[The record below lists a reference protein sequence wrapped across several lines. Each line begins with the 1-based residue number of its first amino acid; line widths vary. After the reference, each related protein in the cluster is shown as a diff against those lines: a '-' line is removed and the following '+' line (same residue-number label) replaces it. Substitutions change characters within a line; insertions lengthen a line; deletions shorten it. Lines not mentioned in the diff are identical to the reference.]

1 MRKIFFQKIKEVF
14 TIKDKSSFLPLL
26 ILFVFCGA
34 LLFVSPVLAD
44 IGSFVSSLLGWII
57 MQLVAILGKILTW
70 VIALLVQVAQYNTF
84 INAPAVS
91 KGWLI
96 VRDICNMFFI
106 ALLLVIAF
114 GTVLGIERYSYKR
127 TLGALLLAAV
137 VINFSKFIC
146 GFFIDLAQILML
158 TFVRAF
164 QSAASGNFIQML
176 GMEKWLNISGATG
189 NVGAS
194 ALTGALFALIL
205 VIISLIVISVMMV
218 VLAFRI
224 IMLWLLVVLSP
235 FAFVLNVIPGK
246 MKSYS
251 SMWWEKFTSY
261 LIVGPVMAFFIW
273 LSFSVAHE
281 SSIIPSGDSSAEG
294 EVAGE
299 VNLETA
305 RVSEAANPSNFA
317 KFVVSIS
324 MLIGSL
330 LIAQQLGVAGGKLAG
345 KAVGEIQ
352 AYGTGK
358 KGILKKVKGAGK
370 GVVAGVAG
378 MPGGILKGS
387 LATASRS
394 ENKFFSAIGKGG
406 TAVMQAPAKF
416 KQKII
421 DDLQKGREDRA
432 EKISKGKG
440 NILDHTLNSF
450 DRNFDRIGKDDRMAG
465 QAAQAGRVK
474 GAQERLK
481 GKSDEEL
488 RVLAQMGTAVE
499 KMAAAILLL
508 ERGSLKKNNKENQD
522 ISKTA
527 IRTMAG
533 NKPLRNQFEKTMREK
548 SDMDLVASTQFNN
561 LEKKS
566 DQENFLKAIQR
577 KELKVAEVVTKLDPG
592 LIGKLKAGAGGE
604 EEFSKFVLGEL
615 GDETEATE
623 LRRKAKAKNKEA
635 ELGEILRPQTTFKDD
650 GERRKYL
657 LAGGSLANV
666 FREMN
671 DEQKE
676 HFVKDE
682 DNKKDL
688 FDRRNIR
695 KDDLEKTDVVKTLTN
710 HLGTDFMVNLSV
722 DNENKKAILATTEK
736 LIKEANQAGEIDT
749 PEAQKL
755 RKNYITLNKDKLGK
769 DGEFEK
775 LYQGASEEQKTNITN
790 SIKAQIEEGK
800 IKLEHLIKIKPEVL
814 AEQPELTKAIAVK
827 FDLKRF
833 KELHSQN
840 SRAAKEVIKKVKELA
855 GEGDRRMVS
864 LVEDVKHSQIG
875 YLVEEGESH

>member
-1 MRKIFFQKIKEVF
+1 
-14 TIKDKSSFLPLL
+14 
-26 ILFVFCGA
+26 
-34 LLFVSPVLAD
+34 
-44 IGSFVSSLLGWII
+44 
-57 MQLVAILGKILTW
+57 
-70 VIALLVQVAQYNTF
+70 
-84 INAPAVS
+84 
-91 KGWLI
+91 
-96 VRDICNMFFI
+96 
-106 ALLLVIAF
+106 
-114 GTVLGIERYSYKR
+114 
-127 TLGALLLAAV
+127 
-137 VINFSKFIC
+137 
-146 GFFIDLAQILML
+146 
-158 TFVRAF
+158 
-164 QSAASGNFIQML
+164 
-176 GMEKWLNISGATG
+176 
-189 NVGAS
+189 
-194 ALTGALFALIL
+194 
-205 VIISLIVISVMMV
+205 
-218 VLAFRI
+218 
-224 IMLWLLVVLSP
+224 VVLSP

-281 SSIIPSGDSSAEG
+281 SSIVPDGNDSAEG
-294 EVAGE
+294 QPASE

-358 KGILKKVKGAGK
+358 KGILRKVKGVGK
-370 GVVAGVAG
+370 GVASGVAG

-387 LATASRS
+387 LVTASRS

-421 DDLQKGREDRA
+421 DDLQKGKEDRA

-508 ERGSLKKNNKENQD
+508 ERGSLKKNSKENQD

-527 IRTMAG
+527 VRTMAG
-533 NKPLRNQFEKTMREK
+533 NKPLRDQFEKTMREK
-548 SDMDLVASTQFNN
+548 SDMNLVAATQFNN
-561 LEKKS
+561 LETKS
-566 DQENFLKAIQR
+566 DQEKFLKSIQR
-577 KELKVAEVVTKLDPG
+577 KELKVADVVTKLNPG
-592 LIGKLKAGAGGE
+592 LVGKLKDGAGGE
-604 EEFSKFVLGEL
+604 EKFGKFVLGEL
-615 GDETEATE
+615 GDEKEATE
-623 LRRKAKAKNKEA
+623 LRRKAKAKNREA
-635 ELGEILRPQTTFKDD
+635 ELGEILQHQSEFAND

-666 FREMN
+666 FLDFESDKQRK
-671 DEQKE
+671 DFVE
-676 HFVKDE
+676 HKDNE
-682 DNKKDL
+682 DL
-688 FDRRNIR
+688 FDRKNIR
-695 KDDLEKTDVVKTLTN
+695 KDDLEKKDVVRTLTN

-722 DNENKKAILATTEK
+722 DDNNKKAILATTEE
-736 LIKEANQAGEIDT
+736 LIAEANQAGEIDT
-749 PEAQKL
+749 SEAQNL
-755 RKNYITLNKDKLGK
+755 RKNYITLNKDKLGE
-769 DGEFEK
+769 DGEFDK
-775 LYQGASEEQKTNITN
+775 LYQGASEEQKINITN
-790 SIKAQIEEGK
+790 SIKTKIEEGE

-814 AEQPELTKAIAVK
+814 ENRPELTEAIAVK
-827 FDLKRF
+827 FNLKRF

-855 GEGDRRMVS
+855 EAGNRKMAS
-864 LVEDVKHSQIG
+864 LMEDVKHSQIG
-875 YLVEEGESH
+875 YLVEDEGTQELGDEAEGGSEPGDENYLG